1 MNRVEP
7 IQRNWDNTILFQP
20 CPNIA
25 LRVRVFFILSMKI
38 LQELESL
45 IPPLSNEEFK
55 QLERNIL
62 EEGIREP
69 LITWNGILIDGH
81 NRYRIAQEHDMN
93 YETLEKEFDNINRV
107 KEWMIHNQFG
117 RRNLSNYQR
126 SVLALQLEDV
136 FREKAKENQAIQFKG
151 ISLKQISA
159 EVKPIETRQEIAK
172 VANVSHDTIAKVK
185 KIQSNATPEVK
196 EKLNTGTMSIN
207 EAYKEIKKEENEQL
221 KTQKAIEII
230 EKVYENNTNIYNG
243 DCIEYIKTI
252 KDKSIDCLITD
263 PPYGVDIQ
271 FGAYDN
277 QLSRKIENDGNIEDA
292 LILLNEMLI
301 NVKSKLKE
309 DAHIYIFCNWKIYP
323 QFNQII
329 SKHFQIKNLI
339 IWDKLFM
346 GMGDLKGNY
355 SSSYEMIVFA
365 GGNREFLT
373 RPKNIIQCRFSDE
386 RFHNTQKPV
395 ELIKQLID
403 NSTNVNETIFDPFLG
418 SGSTVVAA
426 KEMKRNF
433 IGCEIDEQ
441 NYKIT
446 LKRLEDGK

>member
-1 MNRVEP
+1 M
-7 IQRNWDNTILFQP
+7 Q
-20 CPNIA
+20 
-25 LRVRVFFILSMKI
+25 I

-107 KEWMIHNQFG
+107 KEWMINNQFG

-185 KIQSNATPEVK
+185 KIEASATPEVK
-196 EKLNTGTMSIN
+196 ARLNTGTMSIN

-271 FGAYDN
+271 FAAYDN
-277 QLSRKIENDGNIEDA
+277 QLSRKIENDGNIKDA
-292 LILLNEMLI
+292 LILLDEMLI

-395 ELIKQLID
+395 ELIKQLIE

-446 LKRLEDGK
+446 LKRLKDGK

>member
-1 MNRVEP
+1 M
-7 IQRNWDNTILFQP
+7 QIL
-20 CPNIA
+20 
-25 LRVRVFFILSMKI
+25 K
-38 LQELESL
+38 ELEVL
-45 IPPLSNEEFK
+45 IPPLTSEEFK

-62 EEGIREP
+62 EEGIRDP
-69 LITWNGILIDGH
+69 LVTWNGILVDGH
-81 NRYRIAQEHDMN
+81 NRYRIAQEYDIDFV
-93 YETLEKEFDNINRV
+93 TVEKEFADMNAV
-107 KEWMIHNQFG
+107 KEWMVNNQLG
-117 RRNLSNYQR
+117 RRNLPEFVRGELLSYVREMRKIEGKEKQLLTLNKGKESPVLSNIDKTEHNTR
-126 SVLALQLEDV
+126 NEFAEKLGWSTGKTGMFDV
-136 FREKAKENQAIQFKG
+136 VTKKAPEE
-151 ISLKQISA
+151 L
-159 EVKPIETRQEIAK
+159 
-172 VANVSHDTIAKVK
+172 KVK
-185 KIQSNATPEVK
+185 LRTGEV
-196 EKLNTGTMSIN
+196 NIHQ
-207 EAYKEIKKEENEQL
+207 AYKEIKKDEKEQY

-230 EKVYENNTNIYNG
+230 EKVYESNANIFYGN
-243 DCIEYIKTI
+243 CIEFIKTI
-252 KDKSIDCLITD
+252 EDKSIDCLITD

-277 QLSRKIENDGNIEDA
+277 QLSRKIENDGNIDNA
-292 LILLNEMLI
+292 LLLLDTMLHE
-301 NVKSKLKE
+301 VKIKLK
-309 DAHIYIFCNWKIYP
+309 DNAHIYIFCNWKIYP
-323 QFNQII
+323 QFNAII

-373 RPKNIIQCRFSDE
+373 RPKNIIQCRFNDE

-395 ELIKQLID
+395 DLIKQLIE

-426 KEMKRNF
+426 NQLKRNF

-446 LKRLEDGK
+446 LKRLEDGKC

>member
-1 MNRVEP
+1 M
-7 IQRNWDNTILFQP
+7 Q
-20 CPNIA
+20 
-25 LRVRVFFILSMKI
+25 I

-81 NRYRIAQEHDMN
+81 NRYRIAQEHEMN
-93 YETLEKEFDNINRV
+93 YETLEKEFENLNDV
-107 KEWMIHNQFG
+107 KIWMVNNQLG
-117 RRNLSNYQR
+117 RRNLQDFVKGELHDELDKLNKIKGVEIYKEK
-126 SVLALQLEDV
+126 SV
-136 FREKAKENQAIQFKG
+136 FKG
-151 ISLKQISA
+151 NQYSA
-159 EVKPIETRQEIAK
+159 PLSIIDNEPKHNTQKIVAEKLGWSTGKKAMFDIVKTKA
-172 VANVSHDTIAKVK
+172 
-185 KIQSNATPEVK
+185 PEQVK
-196 EKLNTGTMSIN
+196 EKLRTGEVSIN
-207 EAYKEIKKEENEQL
+207 QAYKEIKKEEDEQL

-277 QLSRKIENDGNIEDA
+277 QLSRKIENDGNIEGA
-292 LILLNEMLI
+292 LVLLDEMLI